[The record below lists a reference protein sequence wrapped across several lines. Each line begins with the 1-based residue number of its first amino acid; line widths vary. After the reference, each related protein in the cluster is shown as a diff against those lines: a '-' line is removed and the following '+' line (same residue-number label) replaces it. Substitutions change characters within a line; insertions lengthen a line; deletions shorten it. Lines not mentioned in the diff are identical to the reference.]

1 MSDADPRE
9 RSEAPDAPSEQESGS
24 GVVDSGVVLP
34 RPIQEH
40 LGQQLRTTYNAE
52 ESEKPAYLGD
62 TALPLEF
69 ELQLQRLEASERRRL
84 REMAHDLGTQAVE
97 QALRDLLG
105 AQAVEQA
112 LRDFKAD

>member
-1 MSDADPRE
+1 VPDPDPRE
-9 RSEAPDAPSEQESGS
+9 RSGAPEAPSEGTRPAEDAGA
-24 GVVDSGVVLP
+24 VLP

-52 ESEKPAYLGD
+52 APEKPAYLGD

-84 REMAHDLGTQAVE
+84 REMAHELGTQAVE
-97 QALRDLLG
+97 QALRDLLS

-112 LRDFKAD
+112 LRDFKSG